1 MLRRR
6 CLLMLAAVGL
16 GARHAWRVH
25 GHWRRMARGVAMG
38 DPFHMA
44 QVRSLG
50 MPRLAVS
57 GARPRQHSQ
66 AALRLVRTRVDHDE
80 RGTLPDCFGIRMGLA
95 VGDPEVEEPALQGLR
110 ALQRALRLEG
120 AMRR

>member
-1 MLRRR
+1 
-6 CLLMLAAVGL
+6 
-16 GARHAWRVH
+16 
-25 GHWRRMARGVAMG
+25 
-38 DPFHMA
+38 
-44 QVRSLG
+44 

-80 RGTLPDCFGIRMGLA
+80 RGTLPDCFGIRMRLA
-95 VGDPEVEEPALQGLR
+95 VGDPEVEEPALQVLR
-110 ALQRALRLEG
+110 ALQRAPPLEA